1 MKTEII
7 SVGTE
12 LLMGYVIDTN
22 APEIAQELLDIG
34 VGIYYKQTVGD
45 NPERLE
51 AALKLASQRS
61 DLIIL
66 TGGLGPTQD
75 DITKQVAAE
84 FFGTELVTD
93 DKQLRIMNDF
103 FEKRGRKPD
112 ENVYREALTFKHGQT
127 FHNACWASL
136 WRCL

>member
-75 DITKQVAAE
+75 DITKQSS
-84 FFGTELVTD
+84 
-93 DKQLRIMNDF
+93 R
-103 FEKRGRKPD
+103 
-112 ENVYREALTFKHGQT
+112 
-127 FHNACWASL
+127 
-136 WRCL
+136 